1 MRKRSNVIAAIVI
14 VLGLAFAGNQAMAQ
28 QSILPGTSQ
37 GFDGYRAAAVT
48 AGLLAGAVAATVVTD
63 GLIIPV
69 YAYATGGGFGGYG
82 HAVLRGGLRL
92 LGAVSGG
99 FYAGSWYLSG
109 QAPTVSL
116 PK

>member
-1 MRKRSNVIAAIVI
+1 MSGPRRKAAMLFILVT
-14 VLGLAFAGNQAMAQ
+14 VLVDMV
-28 QSILPGTSQ
+28 S
-37 GFDGYRAAAVT
+37 V
-48 AGLLAGAVAATVVTD
+48 

-82 HAVLRGGLRL
+82 YAVLRGGLRL

-99 FYAGSWYLSG
+99 FYADSWYLSG